1 MTKNIRNMVFCAL
14 CIAMGLILPMAFHVI
29 PNAGSIFLP
38 MHIPVLLC
46 GLLCGSYYGL
56 LCGLLV
62 PVLSSVLTGMP
73 PAPILPGMICELA
86 AYGLITGI
94 MSDKV
99 HLKNELVS
107 TYVQLITAMIVGRL
121 FYGILNALIFAAGKY
136 SLQVFISAAFLTA
149 LPGIIIQLVFL
160 PSVVVLLRKVNHK
173 YLQIKGVM

>member
-14 CIAMGLILPMAFHVI
+14 CIAIGLILPMALHVI

-86 AYGLITGI
+86 MYGFMTGW
-94 MSDKV
+94 MSKKV
-99 HLKNELVS
+99 HLKNELTS
-107 TYVQLITAMIVGRL
+107 TYVQLIIAMISGRL
-121 FYGILNALIFAAGKY
+121 FYGILNGLIFAAGKY
-136 SLQVFISAAFLTA
+136 SLQVFISAAFVTA
-149 LPGIIIQLVFL
+149 LPGIVIQLVFL
-160 PSVVVLLRKVNHK
+160 PSIVVLLRKVNNK
-173 YLQIKGVM
+173 YLEQKV